1 MIKNFFQFWKS
12 LNYEYVLTK
21 MSIWFFSAIISIAPI
36 ALMGFKDLSK
46 KGDFA
51 ISAETMFNYVV
62 CSTDL
67 IYCLVT
73 LSTIVLSD
81 IFCSI
86 FIEQNEGKKI
96 GLICCLAHIITIIF
110 GVLIYAFHETE
121 GKGISNMKSVN
132 RSWFLFILFLSIIS
146 YINIATSKEAKGA
159 SK

>member
-46 KGDFA
+46 NNDFA
-51 ISAETMFNYVV
+51 ISVEIMYNYVV

-96 GLICCLAHIITIIF
+96 ELICCLAHIITIIF

-121 GKGISNMKSVN
+121 GKGISNMESVN
-132 RSWFLFILFLSIIS
+132 RIWFLFILFLSIIS
-146 YINIATSKEAKGA
+146 YINIATYKEAKEA